1 MDERKRKIIVGR
13 SFCEYLEEHDIHYD
27 YCIKH
32 KEVLGC
38 DESANY
44 YDRYKYFI
52 GDAYCICKNLF
63 LKERKGEK
71 RTFLV
76 IVPMEKQVDLKELK
90 ERLGT
95 SKLEFASSEKMQ
107 DLLQT
112 TPGNV
117 SIFNLIFDQDKKVNV
132 VLDQDLFDSELLAF
146 HPLYNGMSIFLK
158 EKEIRKF
165 LDFCNRDY
173 LVGEIPERETLHEK
187 TNVLTA

>member
-1 MDERKRKIIVGR
+1 MEIEKILNELNIKYEEIIHEPLYTVQDAKIIKGK
-13 SFCEYLEEHDIHYD
+13 
-27 YCIKH
+27 IKG
-32 KEVLGC
+32 LG
-38 DESANY
+38 
-44 YDRYKYFI
+44 
-52 GDAYCICKNLF
+52 CKNLF

-95 SKLEFASSEKMQ
+95 SKLEFASSAKMQ

-117 SIFNLIFDQDKKVNV
+117 SIFNLIFDKDKKVNI
-132 VLDQDLFDSELLAF
+132 VLDQDLFDSKLLAF

-158 EKEIRKF
+158 EKEVRKF
-165 LDFCNRDY
+165 LDFCDRDY
-173 LVGEIPERETLHEK
+173 LVGAVPTREALPEK
-187 TNVLTA
+187 TNVLSA